1 MLLEEAAMTKI
12 TPDGQ
17 TIPLPSVEAFR
28 GANEIRAIQHRE
40 TVQRDWINDLPPG
53 AYQACSVQFFTRTR
67 KASL

>member
-1 MLLEEAAMTKI
+1 MTKI

-17 TIPLPSVEAFR
+17 TIPLPSVEEFL
-28 GANEIRAIQHRE
+28 GANEIRALQNGE
-40 TVQRDWINDLPPG
+40 TVQRDSINYLPPG